1 MLNGEKYKER
11 IEELDYKFALC
22 EGEIEDCARTDCK
35 NCKFNKNGS
44 CGKEKIK
51 WLLEEYKEPI
61 LNKEEKIIIKDI
73 IKAFEPFGKKL
84 SYISKEQWYGHGN
97 CYYLDFKYENDN
109 FGTLAFDGNDLFK
122 GMKEDKAY
130 TLEGLGLC

>member
-61 LNKEEKIIIKDI
+61 LDDIEKEYLSAVIKPFKNRVKSINKVVYHNDL
-73 IKAFEPFGKKL
+73 AFIRLTF
-84 SYISKEQWYGHGN
+84 
-97 CYYLDFKYENDN
+97 DENDYVYLPH
-109 FGTLAFDGNDLFK
+109 FRLKSGMYK
-122 GMKEDKAY
+122 GMKNNKNY
-130 TLEGLGLC
+130 TLEELGL